1 MFYLTFINVPF
12 RVLYTKLSDYTAVL
26 LTLWA
31 ELWMSMGLL
40 FVMVVVMAE
49 QNNRRAQRTL
59 DKPEKK
65 DWQRKLQTT

>member
-1 MFYLTFINVPF
+1 
-12 RVLYTKLSDYTAVL
+12 
-26 LTLWA
+26 
-31 ELWMSMGLL
+31 MGLL